1 MSTISSVGSAAT
13 QPPIKKRKVLDTNQI
28 PALTS
33 TYITWKDHTTKQNQL
48 SDGNHQVQQIP
59 QSPSIPMTLNELPD
73 DCNMSAISSG
83 GSGSRTAKSFE
94 EMKRIKRQK
103 TNLVGNHQVQQI
115 PQSPR
120 NRPIKKTVTKKS
132 FAGVSVN
139 QRDKNGH
146 SKGDLSKLPNDVF
159 TNISGNY
166 LSRKEMAH
174 FSCLSKEIES
184 DLKQFAKRANT
195 RLRKKL
201 EQKISQTEIV
211 GIQISPGPFR
221 NDIHEMRVLE
231 MQNNNLGTAIK
242 VLEAKY
248 IKNINEMKWTTIP
261 LRIAAGMG
269 DAELVDALIVAGAD
283 VNKADVDECT
293 PLYEAAS
300 EGHKKVVDVLIAGG
314 ADVNK
319 ACSSGWTPL
328 AWAVT
333 DGYETVV
340 KALVIAGA
348 DITLHVLSRLLGTT
362 ADSQVRVKKAI
373 EEGKQKLI
381 SLYLSHVEKAAIS
394 PIHECESLT
403 KTQKKQA
410 KKYIEE
416 REAAVA
422 ATTLQAMARGI
433 KVENK

>member
-1 MSTISSVGSAAT
+1 MNLSSIPEVTNQRAVTSSVKSNPNGS
-13 QPPIKKRKVLDTNQI
+13 
-28 PALTS
+28 
-33 TYITWKDHTTKQNQL
+33 
-48 SDGNHQVQQIP
+48 
-59 QSPSIPMTLNELPD
+59 
-73 DCNMSAISSG
+73 
-83 GSGSRTAKSFE
+83 
-94 EMKRIKRQK
+94 
-103 TNLVGNHQVQQI
+103 
-115 PQSPR
+115 
-120 NRPIKKTVTKKS
+120 
-132 FAGVSVN
+132 AGVSEN

-146 SKGDLSKLPNDVF
+146 SKGDLSKLPDDIF
-159 TNISGNY
+159 TNISGDY

-195 RLRKKL
+195 RLRKEL

-221 NDIHEMRVLE
+221 NEIQKMSVL
-231 MQNNNLGTAIK
+231 NLQKEAVD
-242 VLEAKY
+242 VLEANN
-248 IKNINEMKWTTIP
+248 IININKMTCGISE
-261 LRIAAGMG
+261 LYFAASMG
-269 DAELVDALIVAGAD
+269 DAKLVDALIVAGAD
-283 VNKADVDECT
+283 VNKAGLDECT
-293 PLYEAAS
+293 PLQEAAS
-300 EGHKKVVDVLIAGG
+300 NGYKKVVDVLIAGG

-333 DGYETVV
+333 DSYETVV

-362 ADSQVRVKKAI
+362 ADRQVRVKKAI

>member
-13 QPPIKKRKVLDTNQI
+13 QPPIKKR
-28 PALTS
+28 
-33 TYITWKDHTTKQNQL
+33 
-48 SDGNHQVQQIP
+48 
-59 QSPSIPMTLNELPD
+59 
-73 DCNMSAISSG
+73 AISSG

-146 SKGDLSKLPNDVF
+146 SKGDLSKLPDDVF

-174 FSCLSKEIES
+174 FSCVSKEIES

-195 RLRKKL
+195 RLRKEL
-201 EQKISQTEIV
+201 EQEISQTEIV
-211 GIQISPGPFR
+211 GIQISPGPFM
-221 NDIHEMRVLE
+221 NDIHKMRVLE

-248 IKNINEMKWTTIP
+248 IKNINEKKWTPTP
-261 LRIAAGMG
+261 LSIAAGMG

-293 PLYEAAS
+293 PLYDAAS

-333 DGYETVV
+333 DGYEPVV

-348 DITLHVLSRLLGTT
+348 DITLHVLSRLLETT
-362 ADSQVRVKKAI
+362 ADRQVRVNKAI

-410 KKYIEE
+410 KNYIEE
-416 REAAVA
+416 REV

>member
-146 SKGDLSKLPNDVF
+146 SKGDLSKLPDDIF

-174 FSCLSKEIES
+174 FSCVSKEIES
-184 DLKQFAKRANT
+184 DLSS
-195 RLRKKL
+195 LRKEL
-201 EQKISQTEIV
+201 
-211 GIQISPGPFR
+211 
-221 NDIHEMRVLE
+221 IHV
-231 MQNNNLGTAIK
+231 
-242 VLEAKY
+242 
-248 IKNINEMKWTTIP
+248 
-261 LRIAAGMG
+261 
-269 DAELVDALIVAGAD
+269 
-283 VNKADVDECT
+283 
-293 PLYEAAS
+293 
-300 EGHKKVVDVLIAGG
+300 
-314 ADVNK
+314 
-319 ACSSGWTPL
+319 
-328 AWAVT
+328 
-333 DGYETVV
+333 
-340 KALVIAGA
+340 
-348 DITLHVLSRLLGTT
+348 
-362 ADSQVRVKKAI
+362 
-373 EEGKQKLI
+373 
-381 SLYLSHVEKAAIS
+381 
-394 PIHECESLT
+394 
-403 KTQKKQA
+403 
-410 KKYIEE
+410 
-416 REAAVA
+416 
-422 ATTLQAMARGI
+422 
-433 KVENK
+433 